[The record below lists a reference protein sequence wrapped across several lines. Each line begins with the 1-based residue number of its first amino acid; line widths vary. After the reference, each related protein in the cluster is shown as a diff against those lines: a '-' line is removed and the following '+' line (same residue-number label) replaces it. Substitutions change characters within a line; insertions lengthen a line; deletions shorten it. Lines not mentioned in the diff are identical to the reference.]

1 MHGRDFTIFN
11 HMKRWK
17 GAVVYCWVLLTWLS
31 SYSQATV
38 TGIVIDAETME
49 NLPGVNVTAGERGTT
64 TDAEG
69 QFTLTLVTGQPIAFS
84 FVGYRSLD
92 TLLYT
97 TGDTHRIALS
107 PSSTLLTQVVITSSR
122 FAKPLGEVV
131 ESLDILSA
139 DLIAQQSNAS
149 LDDALERMSGVQ
161 IIDGQPNIRGGSG
174 YSYGAGSRV
183 LVLLDNMPILAGDAG
198 FPNWSFLP
206 IEHVEQVE
214 ISKGAASVLY
224 GSAALNGVI
233 NLRTAYPTAQPQT
246 KAALFSGLY
255 AAPRDS
261 VQRWFGNQS
270 PSFAGI
276 EFSHRQRLGP
286 VDLIIGGYGY
296 AEDSYLEDDY
306 SRRGRLS
313 FTTRH
318 RLPGLKG
325 LTAGLSGNLSQSRST
340 NFFLWLNEAEGAFRP
355 LPNTM
360 SLNEAFRFN
369 LDPFIQYVTP
379 KNIKHL
385 LQARYYR
392 SDNQTNA
399 NQNNAA
405 DLLYGEYQ
413 FNLPL
418 PDLSLQVLGGIV
430 GTYVHSVAQLYGDTT
445 HSSNNAAAY
454 LQVEKTIGGRL
465 TVLGGARYE
474 RNQMNKEP
482 FDARPVFRLGANYQA
497 ADYTYLRASFGQ
509 GYRFPTIAERFI
521 RTDIGLISI
530 FPNSDLQRESGYSA
544 EVGIKQGISIGN
556 WQGFVDAAL
565 FHTAYQN
572 MMEFTFGG
580 TDGSLFGFQSV
591 NIGDTR
597 INGGEITLTGQGAI
611 GPVPFSLMAGYVYI
625 DPVYQDFDSTTAQLS
640 SAENN
645 VLKYRFRHTA
655 NLVAQTDFNKWNIGL
670 AARYYS
676 RMEAIDFVF
685 EQLIPGVKAYREQ
698 QTTGDWVWDVNV
710 NWQLT
715 KALQISGVVRNV
727 FNRNYSLR
735 PAIMEAPR
743 HYLIRLSANVGG

>member
-1 MHGRDFTIFN
+1 
-11 HMKRWK
+11 MKWWK
-17 GAVVYCWVLLTWLS
+17 GVMCYLLCWVLMAS
-31 SYSQATV
+31 SYGQSLV
-38 TGIVIDAETME
+38 TGLVIDKETQE
-49 NLPGVNVTAGERGTT
+49 PLPGVNVTSKDNGTVT
-64 TDAEG
+64 YTDGVFSLPVAEASR
-69 QFTLTLVTGQPIAFS
+69 ISFS
-84 FVGYRSLD
+84 FVGYTSLD
-92 TLLYT
+92 TLLT
-97 TGDTHRIALS
+97 SGADTHLIRLQ
-107 PSSTLLTQVVITSSR
+107 PTSTLLNQVVITSSR
-122 FAKPLGEVV
+122 FEKPLGKVV
-131 ESLDILSA
+131 ESLDILSS

-206 IEHVEQVE
+206 IEQVEQVE

-233 NLRTAYPTAQPQT
+233 NLRTAYPTSQPQT
-246 KAALFSGLY
+246 KAALFSGVY

-261 VQRWFGNQS
+261 AQRWFGNQS
-270 PSFAGI
+270 PAFAGL
-276 EFSHRQRLGP
+276 EFSHRQRVGA

-296 AEDSYLEDDY
+296 TEDSYLEDDY

-318 RLPGLKG
+318 RLPRIKG

-360 SLNEAFRFN
+360 SLNEALRIN
-369 LDPFIQYVTP
+369 LDPFVQYVSP
-379 KNIKHL
+379 QNVKHL

-399 NQNNAA
+399 NQSNTS

-413 FNLPL
+413 FNWPIQNVG
-418 PDLSLQVLGGIV
+418 LQVLGGIV
-430 GTYVHSVAQLYGDTT
+430 GTNVHSVAELYGDTT

-454 LQVEKTIGGRL
+454 LQIEKEFGEKL
-465 TVLGGARYE
+465 TVLAGARYE
-474 RNQMNKEP
+474 RNQMNDDPIES
-482 FDARPVFRLGANYQA
+482 RPVFRLGANYQA
-497 ADYTYLRASFGQ
+497 AAFTYLRASFGQ
-509 GYRFPTIAERFI
+509 GYRYPTIAERFI

-530 FPNSDLQRESGYSA
+530 FPNDDLQSESGYSA
-544 EVGIKQGISIGN
+544 EIGIKQGLKLGD

-580 TDGSLFGFQSV
+580 AYGTLFGFQSV
-591 NIGDTR
+591 NVGDTR
-597 INGGEITLTGQGAI
+597 INGAEITITGQGAI
-611 GPVPFSLMAGYVYI
+611 GSIPFSLMAGYVYI
-625 DPVYQDFDSTTAQLS
+625 DPTYRDFDSTTARLS
-640 SAENN
+640 SSDEN

-655 NLVAQTDFNKWNIGL
+655 NLVAQTNFSKINVGV

-676 RMEAIDFVF
+676 RMEAIDYVF
-685 EQLIPGVKAYREQ
+685 EQLIPGVQAYREA
-698 QTTGDWVWDVNV
+698 QTTGDWVWDINL

-715 KALQISGVVRNV
+715 KELQISGVVRNV
-727 FNRNYSLR
+727 FNHNYSLR

-743 HYLIRLSANVGG
+743 QYLIRLSANVGG